1 MDNEQQVS
9 VTNRQSSS
17 GNAFMHSLI
26 KDIQYGIR
34 NLLKR
39 PGFTA
44 IAVITLAL
52 GIGANTAIFSVV
64 NAVVLRPLPYAD
76 PDRLVMLWETMPG
89 SDRRSVAPGNF
100 VDWREQNKTFDEL
113 AATFYANFNVT
124 GDGQPERIDGATI
137 TSNFMRVLGVQPQL
151 GRTFMA
157 DDDEHQDRNLVLL
170 SHALWQR
177 RFGGARDVINRTI
190 TIDDQAYTVVG
201 VMGPGFQFPDRSE
214 MWVLGRNRGAVPLS
228 LIAQSPKNDWVHE
241 RDAHFIRVI
250 GRLKPGATLSQAQSD
265 IAGITRR
272 LEQDYPQTNGGLGSN
287 VVSLHTQIVGD
298 VRSTLF
304 ILLGAVGFVLL
315 IACTNVANL
324 MLARASQREREM
336 AIRAAV
342 GASRRRLV
350 RQLLTESL
358 LLSSLGGLA
367 GLILS
372 IWIVDL
378 FVRVSPGD
386 IPRLDQTSV
395 DLRLL
400 GFALLASVVAGI
412 GFGLLPAFH
421 AARTRLNSS
430 LKDGSKITEGGQR
443 KYARNALVVIE
454 VALAQV
460 LLVGATLLAISYVRV
475 AQIHPGFN
483 AERVLTAK
491 IAPARQKY
499 PDPKS
504 RSAFYTTVLENLQ
517 QLPGVESAA
526 MVMSLPLSGASM
538 NRGFRVEGRPDPKVA
553 DNVTMDFQI
562 ISPDY
567 FSTLQIP
574 IMRGRSLTATDTE
587 NSERV
592 IVINE
597 SMARR
602 YWPNENPVGQRLVIG
617 DSSKDTAW
625 RTIVGV
631 VADNRHASLS
641 ESPVP
646 TAFIS
651 YRQDLESWPRM
662 AFVIKSKTDAAS
674 LAPVV
679 RKTLASV
686 DPTQPVYAI
695 EPMTNLLSASI
706 AQRRFIMLL
715 LGSLAVLGLV
725 LAMIGVYGVISFSVS
740 ERTHE
745 IGIRMAVGA
754 RTLDVLR
761 MVVGQGM
768 RLAAAGIAIGVG
780 AGLAVMRL
788 LTGMLFQVSTMDFR
802 AYTLVA
808 IGLGAVAML
817 ACYMPARRATKV
829 DPLVALRYE

>member
-1 MDNEQQVS
+1 MQRLIQDLRYAV
-9 VTNRQSSS
+9 R
-17 GNAFMHSLI
+17 SLA
-26 KDIQYGIR
+26 
-34 NLLKR
+34 KR
-39 PGFTA
+39 PGLTLVA
-44 IAVITLAL
+44 LLTLAL

-100 VDWREQNKTFDEL
+100 VDWRDQNKTFEEL
-113 AATFYANFNVT
+113 AATFYGNFNVT
-124 GDGQPERIDGATI
+124 GAGESERIDGATI
-137 TSNFMRVLGVQPQL
+137 TSNFMRVLGARPQL

-157 DDDEHQDRNLVLL
+157 DDDEHQDRNLVLI
-170 SHALWQR
+170 SDTLWQR
-177 RFGGARDVINRTI
+177 RFGAQRDIVNRTI
-190 TIDDQAYTVVG
+190 TIDEQPYTVIG
-201 VMGPGFQFPDRSE
+201 VMGRGFQFPERSE

-228 LIAQSPKNDWVHE
+228 LMAQVPQNDWVHE
-241 RDAHFIRVI
+241 RDGHFIRVI
-250 GRLKPGATLSQAQSD
+250 GRLKSGVTLSQAQSD
-265 IAGITRR
+265 IAAITRR
-272 LEQDYPQTNGGLGSN
+272 LEDQYPKTNGGLGSN
-287 VVSLHTQIVGD
+287 LVSLQTQIVGD
-298 VRSTLF
+298 VRATLF

-324 MLARASQREREM
+324 MLARASQRDREI

-342 GASRRRLV
+342 GASRLRLI

-358 LLSSLGGLA
+358 LLGGLGGLA
-367 GLILS
+367 GLLVS

-378 FVRVSPGD
+378 FVRLSPGD
-386 IPRLDQTSV
+386 IPRLDEAGA
-395 DLRLL
+395 DLRLFS
-400 GFALLASVVAGI
+400 FALLVSVVASI
-412 GFGLLPAFH
+412 GFGILPALS
-421 AARTRLNSS
+421 ASRTNLNSA
-430 LKDGSKITEGGQR
+430 LKDGTKGSESGQR
-443 KYARNALVVIE
+443 RRARNVLVMTE

-460 LLVGATLLAISYVRV
+460 LLVGATLLAISYVRI
-475 AQIHPGFN
+475 AQIDPGFN
-483 AERVLTAK
+483 ADRVLTAK

-504 RSAFYTTVLENLQ
+504 RSAFYTTALEKLQ

-538 NRGFRVEGRPDPKVA
+538 NRGFNIEGRPEPRA
-553 DNVTMDFQI
+553 DENVTMDFQV

-574 IMRGRSLTATDTE
+574 IRRGRGLTAADNE

-602 YWPNENPVGQRLVIG
+602 YWSNEDPVGKRMAIG
-617 DSSKDTAW
+617 DSAKDTSW

-631 VADNRHASLS
+631 IADNRHASLS
-641 ESPVP
+641 EAPVP

-662 AFVIKSKTDAAS
+662 GFVVKSKTDAATLS
-674 LAPVV
+674 STV
-679 RKTLASV
+679 RQALASV

-695 EPMTNLLSASI
+695 EPMTNLLIASI
-706 AQRRFIMLL
+706 AQRRFIMTL
-715 LGSLAVLGLV
+715 LGSLAALAVV
-725 LAMIGVYGVISFSVS
+725 LAVIGVYGVISFSIS

-745 IGIRMAVGA
+745 IGIRMALGA
-754 RTLDVLR
+754 RRVDVLR
-761 MVVGQGM
+761 MVLGQGM
-768 RLAAAGIAIGVG
+768 KPVVVGIAIGIGVG
-780 AGLAVMRL
+780 YGLTRL
-788 LTGMLFQVSTMDFR
+788 LTSMLFQISAGDTRTFTV
-802 AYTLVA
+802 VA
-808 IGLGAVAML
+808 IGMGLIAL
-817 ACYMPARRATKV
+817 FACYLPARRATKV